1 MVLYSGDV
9 SEGENRAGL
18 MYGQGVATGK
28 RQRFRMGLILYQNI
42 GCQFRHFVWIPIS
55 SYPQDAAFFG
65 SC

>member
-18 MYGQGVATGK
+18 MYGQGTATGK

-42 GCQFRHFVWIPIS
+42 GCQFRYFVRITIS
-55 SYPQDAAFFG
+55 SSPEGAAFFG